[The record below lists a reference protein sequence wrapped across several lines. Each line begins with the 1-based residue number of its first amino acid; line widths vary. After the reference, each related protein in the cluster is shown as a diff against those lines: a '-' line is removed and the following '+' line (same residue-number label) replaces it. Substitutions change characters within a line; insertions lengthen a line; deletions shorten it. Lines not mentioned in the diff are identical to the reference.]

1 MEDVKYEWI
10 FRPLIFHKVDRS
22 LMLNKF
28 FLYVLLLFIASS
40 CGKEKLPEGVLSKE
54 ELAALM
60 VKIYLAEARLS
71 VSLVPRDS
79 ADKLFH
85 PFQEKLLK
93 DKGLSDSGMSKTYQ
107 YYLSHPKDLELIYDS
122 VIDTLSLREQKA
134 KPPEPKTV
142 VN

>member
-1 MEDVKYEWI
+1 M
-10 FRPLIFHKVDRS
+10 P
-22 LMLNKF
+22 NKF
-28 FLYVLLLFIASS
+28 LLCILLFFIASS
-40 CGKEKLPEGVLSKE
+40 CGKEKLPDGVLNKE
-54 ELAALM
+54 ELSALM

-71 VSLVPRDS
+71 VALVPRDS

-93 DKGLSDSGMSKTYQ
+93 GRGLSDSVMSKTYQ
-107 YYLSHPKDLELIYDS
+107 YYLSHPKELELIYDS

>member
-1 MEDVKYEWI
+1 MI
-10 FRPLIFHKVDRS
+10 RNS
-22 LMLNKF
+22 
-28 FLYVLLLFIASS
+28 LLFSVVILLVLS
-40 CGKEKLPEGVLSKE
+40 CGKEKLPDGVLSKE
-54 ELAALM
+54 ELAAVM

-71 VSLVPRDS
+71 VALVPRDS

-93 DKGLSDSGMSKTYQ
+93 ESGLSDSVMSTTYQ
-107 YYLSHPKDLELIYDS
+107 YYLIHPKELEQIYDS
-122 VIDTLSLREQKA
+122 VIDTLSLREQRA